1 MKDKM
6 MSEEEYL
13 AKYDDSA
20 YPKPSVTADIV
31 IIDHKDIL
39 LIQRGNH
46 PFMGKWATPGGFA
59 NKNEPLEMTAQ
70 RELEEETGIK
80 NVSLS
85 LVGIYS
91 KPGRDPRG
99 WVISAA
105 YKAYVN
111 KEDVL
116 VKAGDD
122 AAKARWFTIMPD
134 FTLVSGDLHLT
145 LDDLAFDHKDII
157 KDALKRA

>member
-13 AKYDDSA
+13 ANYDDSR

-31 IIDHKDIL
+31 ILAGNEIL
-39 LIQRGNH
+39 LIKRGNH

-59 NKNEPLEMTAQ
+59 NKNEELVMTAK
-70 RELEEETGIK
+70 RELEEETGITG
-80 NVSLS
+80 VSLS
-85 LVGIYS
+85 LVGVYS

-105 YKAYVN
+105 YKAIIN
-111 KEDVL
+111 KEDIS
-116 VKAGDD
+116 VKAADD
-122 AAKARWFTIMPD
+122 AADARWFTIMPD
-134 FTLVSGDLHLT
+134 MTLVSGDLHLT